1 MNEGIDPAF
10 IKPDEKVGVGDT
22 KEGELIIE
30 DGLIRPDPNS
40 VGREEI
46 KEGEIIITDK
56 DTK

>member
-1 MNEGIDPAF
+1 MNERINPAF
-10 IKPDEKVGVGDT
+10 IEPDEKVGAGDI

-40 VGREEI
+40 VGREET
-46 KEGEIIITDK
+46 KEGEIIITDE